1 MQVSL
6 FGLLLLTQP
15 LHSSEQHTRV
25 NLEFSSNFDKHIGDG
40 MVMHGRC
47 VDISYFHHLKIFQT
61 VYMNSPLSPENK
73 FAAAYTNNNQTILL
87 NTLVSEFTIID
98 CPFGEDE
105 FVGKEFCNRGCGLS
119 AAI

>member
-1 MQVSL
+1 MV
-6 FGLLLLTQP
+6 FC
-15 LHSSEQHTRV
+15 
-25 NLEFSSNFDKHIGDG
+25 FIYKHMGDG
-40 MVMHGRC
+40 MGLH
-47 VDISYFHHLKIFQT
+47 ISYFHHLKIFQT

-105 FVGKEFCNRGCGLS
+105 FVGKEFCNRGRGLS